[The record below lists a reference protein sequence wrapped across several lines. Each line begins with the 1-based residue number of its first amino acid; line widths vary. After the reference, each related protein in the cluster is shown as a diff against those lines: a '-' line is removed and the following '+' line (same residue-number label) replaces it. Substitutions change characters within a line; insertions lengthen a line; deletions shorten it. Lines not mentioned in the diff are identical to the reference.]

1 VIGCVSLHAVA
12 KWKTFLEGRLQ
23 KNMADQDK
31 YSPRGGLGSRI
42 KAIWRQKEMRHWRL
56 KELKRMWLGSEG
68 IRDLKTKHR

>member
-1 VIGCVSLHAVA
+1 
-12 KWKTFLEGRLQ
+12 
-23 KNMADQDK
+23 MADQDK